1 MKSLIV
7 FRGIIFI
14 CCTLFSFQVLC
25 EDNSLKG
32 LLDQLD
38 SKNNA
43 TVARAVYKLGKHGDK
58 AMPAYPKL
66 IELLDSETHVLRW
79 AWGPKDN
86 FVVDIRYAK
95 GYNSIS
101 IARLAVDALA
111 KLPGDSESLL
121 KQIKQSKS
129 LKFKTNGL
137 RVIGK
142 WLDRDVKAGHTV
154 SKDIS
159 GYILK
164 MLNENISEQG
174 DLFYAAAYAAG
185 KAKNIKTATE
195 IMDLYNKQSKIK
207 PKLWEYRQT
216 HLIRT
221 LGDLGYK
228 KATPLLLGE
237 LSNIDAYIQE
247 SGWRVASA
255 VIAALDKIQD
265 PSSKD
270 SITKFLERFDY
281 YVTVDALST
290 YSGELDEPLQS
301 SLISETYES
310 RWLDIHKQTISL
322 AGKLKASKAIP
333 VLVSLLARRE
343 VRKTSAY
350 ALVNID
356 NLSAVDPLIRL
367 IAMTRSDVNELQ
379 LEKLRKE
386 QSLTKFERLL
396 EYVRDYEPPY
406 MGQMPIGVSDSVEK
420 KRLKHNRPK
429 PPGKVP
435 ADMME
440 YEKYRAGPVIL
451 KGTR

>member
-7 FRGIIFI
+7 FRGITFI

-38 SKNNA
+38 SKNKA
-43 TVARAVYKLGKHGDK
+43 TVARAIYKLGKHEDK

-86 FVVDIRYAK
+86 FVVDIRYSK

-137 RVIGK
+137 RVIGE

-207 PKLWEYRQT
+207 PKLWEDRQT

-228 KATPLLLGE
+228 KAIPLLLGE
-237 LSNIDAYIQE
+237 LSNIDTYIQE
-247 SGWRVASA
+247 SEYGGGGYSECCNCGFG
-255 VIAALDKIQD
+255 QD
-265 PSSKD
+265 SRPIVKG
-270 SITKFLERFDY
+270 FDY
-281 YVTVDALST
+281 EIFRTL
-290 YSGELDEPLQS
+290 
-301 SLISETYES
+301 
-310 RWLDIHKQTISL
+310 
-322 AGKLKASKAIP
+322 
-333 VLVSLLARRE
+333 
-343 VRKTSAY
+343 
-350 ALVNID
+350 
-356 NLSAVDPLIRL
+356 
-367 IAMTRSDVNELQ
+367 
-379 LEKLRKE
+379 
-386 QSLTKFERLL
+386 
-396 EYVRDYEPPY
+396 
-406 MGQMPIGVSDSVEK
+406 
-420 KRLKHNRPK
+420 
-429 PPGKVP
+429 
-435 ADMME
+435 
-440 YEKYRAGPVIL
+440 
-451 KGTR
+451 